1 MEINPDD
8 RKHIRFAVLATD
20 IAIFTLKDDELCVR
34 LMRVDRP
41 PHFPNTKGLPGAL
54 ILREETALQTAER
67 VMEKRAKLR
76 SKRVHMEQL
85 YTFSDIDRD
94 PRDRVV
100 AVGYLALVPW
110 ESLSEQERTNTPDAW
125 WAPVSRAKHLA
136 YDHDEILAKAVS
148 RLRART
154 HYTTL
159 ISKIMPKEFTLTE
172 LEHAYETI
180 LKRDIDKRN
189 FRKKILKLGIIA
201 ASKGKRT
208 GGRSR
213 PAQLYHF
220 TSQKVDTIEVL

>member
-1 MEINPDD
+1 
-8 RKHIRFAVLATD
+8 
-20 IAIFTLKDDELCVR
+20 
-34 LMRVDRP
+34 
-41 PHFPNTKGLPGAL
+41 
-54 ILREETALQTAER
+54 
-67 VMEKRAKLR
+67 
-76 SKRVHMEQL
+76 
-85 YTFSDIDRD
+85 
-94 PRDRVV
+94 
-100 AVGYLALVPW
+100 
-110 ESLSEQERTNTPDAW
+110 
-125 WAPVSRAKHLA
+125 LA